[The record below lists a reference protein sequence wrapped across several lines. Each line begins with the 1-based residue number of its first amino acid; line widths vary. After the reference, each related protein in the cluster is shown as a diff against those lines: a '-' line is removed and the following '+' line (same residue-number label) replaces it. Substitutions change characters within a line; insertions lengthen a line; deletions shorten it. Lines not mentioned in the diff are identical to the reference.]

1 VWTFGDVEFS
11 TASHSTVRSHLLP
24 MPASFAAPPP
34 CHAHTHTHRERE
46 SQRERERQRER
57 KRERESA
64 RESEGGGGRRK
75 GGRERVSLCASR
87 SSSVVTT
94 ELLSVGVGGGRGLG
108 LPDKTRFIRC
118 QAGRGCGCSGVTSP
132 SGSWRVPRQR
142 CSTAPCLDLMRSPG
156 SQHAMLVALHARR
169 LGDEDDDHW

>member
-1 VWTFGDVEFS
+1 MSMRRDAGMGAIVLGGWINDALRAHFASSPAAVWTFGDVEFS

-87 SSSVVTT
+87 SSVVT
-94 ELLSVGVGGGRGLG
+94 
-108 LPDKTRFIRC
+108 
-118 QAGRGCGCSGVTSP
+118 
-132 SGSWRVPRQR
+132 
-142 CSTAPCLDLMRSPG
+142 
-156 SQHAMLVALHARR
+156 
-169 LGDEDDDHW
+169 